1 MQFQGSCLLI
11 DLCYRYD
18 DIYVAPQVKW
28 LLDCVYKNLG
38 VVIEIGTDIDA
49 QRAPELGLRHP
60 QKSLGSLE
68 FSPVEHYR

>member
-28 LLDCVYKNLG
+28 LLDYVYKNLG
-38 VVIEIGTDIDA
+38 IVIEIGTDIDA

-60 QKSLGSLE
+60 
-68 FSPVEHYR
+68 